1 MRPEN
6 ADVTYWQVQAQWT
19 GNKKDKDWFFHTY
32 CDVVASKKFSTKK
45 DNLDDIPSASG
56 TCWQKYGM
64 HGVLNEEAG
73 IKWLELVRRESKLQ
87 QEKSEKRIKL
97 WGERDYI
104 PVRFR
109 LAKIHQT
116 KKTEEINI

>member
-19 GNKKDKDWFFHTY
+19 KNKKDKKWFFHTY
-32 CDVVASKKFSTKK
+32 CDIVATKKFNNEK
-45 DNLDDIPSASG
+45 DNPDNVPSAGG
-56 TCWQKYGM
+56 TCWQKYGI

-73 IKWLELVRRESKLQ
+73 IKWLELVRRESRLQ
-87 QEKSEKRIKL
+87 QEKSPDRIML
-97 WGERDYI
+97 WGRDKYI

-109 LAKIHQT
+109 LVKVHQT
-116 KKTEEINI
+116 KSTEEINI